1 MKDFITNTTSED
13 VSIDDIENIC
23 KLTFKKLDV
32 KNPVFSITIVDNKRI
47 REINREYRNKDS
59 ETDVI
64 SFAFEEADDYIY
76 PDMRFLGEIYISIDK
91 AKSQAEEYGH
101 SLKRELCFLTVH
113 GLLHLLGYDHI
124 EEEDTVVMRALEEEI
139 LNEYNIA
146 RWKKATKRI

>member
-1 MKDFITNTTSED
+1 MKDFITNTTNED
-13 VSIDDIENIC
+13 VSINDIENIC
-23 KLTFKKLDV
+23 NLTFKKLKV
-32 KNPVFSITIVDNKRI
+32 KNPMLSITIVDNKKI

-64 SFAFEEADDYIY
+64 SFAFEESNDYVY

-91 AKSQAEEYGH
+91 AKSQAKEYGH

-124 EEEDTVVMRALEEEI
+124 KDEDRVIMRKLEEEI
-139 LNEYNIA
+139 LESYDA
-146 RWKKATKRI
+146 KR

>member
-1 MKDFITNTTSED
+1 MEDFITNTTNEE
-13 VSIDDIENIC
+13 VSITDIENIC
-23 KLTFKKLDV
+23 KLTFKKLKV
-32 KNPVFSITIVDNKRI
+32 KNPMLSITIVDNKKI

-64 SFAFEEADDYIY
+64 SFAFEESNDYVY
-76 PDMRFLGEIYISIDK
+76 PNMRFLGEIYISIDK

-124 EEEDTVVMRALEEEI
+124 KDEDRVVMRKLEEEI
-139 LNEYNIA
+139 LESYDA
-146 RWKKATKRI
+146 KR

>member
-1 MKDFITNTTSED
+1 MEILLTNTTKEN
-13 VSIDDIENIC
+13 VEEKDIENIC

-32 KNPVFSITIVDNKRI
+32 KNPMVSITIVDNEKI
-47 REINREYRNKDS
+47 KEINRDYRNKDS

-64 SFAFEEADDYIY
+64 SFAFEEANDYTY

-101 SLKRELCFLTVH
+101 SLKREICFLTVH

-124 EEEDTVVMRALEEEI
+124 EESDRVIMRKLEEEI
-139 LNEYNIA
+139 LESYDA
-146 RWKKATKRI
+146 KR

>member
-1 MKDFITNTTSED
+1 MEEFITNTTDQEVEIS
-13 VSIDDIENIC
+13 DIENIC
-23 KLTFKKLDV
+23 KLTFKKLKV
-32 KNPVFSITIVDNKRI
+32 KNPMFSITIVNNEKI
-47 REINREYRNKDS
+47 KEINREYRGKDT

-64 SFAFEEADDYIY
+64 SFAFEESTDYIY

-124 EEEDTVVMRALEEEI
+124 EEEDRVVMRKLEEEI
-139 LNEYNIA
+139 LESYDA
-146 RWKKATKRI
+146 KR